1 MILNSTLSL
10 TSETPLLKEE
20 LKRAKTVL
28 QMLYDS
34 NDSAEFREAVDWESI
49 YRITLALGLN
59 DYPQLIKFPMNL
71 GTVSSK
77 LQAENYHFVEEML
90 DDIQLIWDNCKAY
103 NKSGSVH
110 LSYLSGSI
118 PQLTRC
124 RSISRN
130 SSKITSPLWLFPKL

>member
-49 YRITLALGLN
+49 YRITIALGLN
-59 DYPQLIKFPMNL
+59 DYPQLIKFPMDL

-77 LQAENYHFVEEML
+77 LQAENYHFVE
-90 DDIQLIWDNCKAY
+90 
-103 NKSGSVH
+103 
-110 LSYLSGSI
+110 
-118 PQLTRC
+118 
-124 RSISRN
+124 
-130 SSKITSPLWLFPKL
+130 